1 MSDPAQHDDLVLVG
15 RVGKPHGLKG
25 AFFVDQAS
33 EDPDRFARGA
43 SLLVDGVRLKVV
55 DTKRGAG
62 GRPVIQLDGPAARGA
77 LLQVPRAELPEP
89 EEGAFYVFE
98 LIGLPV
104 EEDGGRP
111 LGVVLEVLPG
121 LANDVL
127 ELDTG
132 VLLPLVED
140 CVLTVDVP
148 GRRIVVAPGY
158 ATPD

>member
-1 MSDPAQHDDLVLVG
+1 MTGSGGELVLIG
-15 RVGKPHGLKG
+15 RVGKPHGLRG
-25 AFFVDQAS
+25 AFFVEGAS
-33 EDPDRFARGA
+33 EDTARFVRGV
-43 SLLVDGVRLKVV
+43 SVLVDGVPLKIV
-55 DTKRGAG
+55 DAKRGAG

-89 EEGAFYVFE
+89 EDGSFYVFE

-111 LGVVLEVLPG
+111 LGNVQEVLPG

-140 CVLTVDVP
+140 CVLSVDVP
-148 GRRIVVAPGY
+148 GRLIVVAPGF
-158 ATPD
+158 ANPD

>member
-1 MSDPAQHDDLVLVG
+1 MTDTGDELVLIG
-15 RVGKPHGLKG
+15 RVGKPHGLRG
-25 AFFVDQAS
+25 AFFVEGAS
-33 EDPDRFARGA
+33 EDPARFARGV
-43 SLLVDGVRLKVV
+43 SMLVDGVSLKIV

-89 EEGAFYVFE
+89 KDGSFYVFE
-98 LIGLPV
+98 LIGLTV

-111 LGVVLEVLPG
+111 LGSVREVLPG

-140 CVLTVDVP
+140 CVLSVDVP
-148 GRRIVVAPGY
+148 GRLIVVAPGF
-158 ATPD
+158 TNPD

>member
-1 MSDPAQHDDLVLVG
+1 MSSLGDELVLIG

-25 AFFVDQAS
+25 AFFVEGAS

-43 SLLVDGVRLKVV
+43 SVLVDGVPLKVV
-55 DTKRGAG
+55 DAKRGAG

-77 LLQVPRAELPEP
+77 PLQVPRAELPIP
-89 EEGAFYVFE
+89 GEGSFYVFE

-111 LGVVLEVLPG
+111 LGVVREVLPG

-140 CVLTVDVP
+140 CVLSVDVP

-158 ATPD
+158 ATPG

>member
-1 MSDPAQHDDLVLVG
+1 MSGAGDELVLVG
-15 RVGKPHGLKG
+15 CVGKPHGLQG
-25 AFFVDQAS
+25 AFFVERAS
-33 EDPDRFARGA
+33 EDPGRFARGA
-43 SLLVDGVRLKVV
+43 SVLVDGVPLKIV
-55 DTKRGAG
+55 DAKRGAG

-77 LLQVPRAELPEP
+77 LLQVRRAELPEP
-89 EEGAFYVFE
+89 EEGSFYVFE

-111 LGVVLEVLPG
+111 LGVVREVLPG

-132 VLLPLVED
+132 ALLPLVED
-140 CVLTVDVP
+140 CVLSVDVP

-158 ATPD
+158 VNPD

>member
-1 MSDPAQHDDLVLVG
+1 MSSPGDELVLIG

-25 AFFVDQAS
+25 AFFVEGAS

-43 SLLVDGVRLKVV
+43 SVLVDGVATEIV
-55 DTKRGAG
+55 DAKRGAG

-89 EEGAFYVFE
+89 EEGSFYVFE

-111 LGVVLEVLPG
+111 LGLVREVLPG

-140 CVLTVDVP
+140 CVLSVDVP
-148 GRRIVVAPGY
+148 GRLIVVAPGF
-158 ATPD
+158 ANPD

>member
-1 MSDPAQHDDLVLVG
+1 MTDPGDELVLIG
-15 RVGKPHGLKG
+15 RVGKPHGLRG
-25 AFFVDQAS
+25 AFFVEGAS
-33 EDPDRFARGA
+33 EDPARFARGA
-43 SLLVDGVRLKVV
+43 AVLVDGVPLKVV
-55 DTKRGAG
+55 DAKRGAG

-89 EEGAFYVFE
+89 EDGSFYVFE

-104 EEDGGRP
+104 EEEGGLP
-111 LGVVLEVLPG
+111 LGSVREVLPG

-140 CVLTVDVP
+140 CILSVDVP
-148 GRRIVVAPGY
+148 GQLIVVAPGF
-158 ATPD
+158 ANPD

>member
-1 MSDPAQHDDLVLVG
+1 MTGTGDELVLIG
-15 RVGKPHGLKG
+15 RVGKPHGLRG
-25 AFFVDQAS
+25 AFFVEGAS
-33 EDPDRFARGA
+33 EDPARFARGV
-43 SLLVDGVRLKVV
+43 SMLVDGVPLKIV

-89 EEGAFYVFE
+89 KDGSFYVFE
-98 LIGLPV
+98 LIGLTV

-111 LGVVLEVLPG
+111 LGSVREVLPG

-140 CVLTVDVP
+140 CVLSVDVP
-148 GRRIVVAPGY
+148 GRLIVVAPGF
-158 ATPD
+158 ANPD

>member
-1 MSDPAQHDDLVLVG
+1 MSSPDRNDDLILVG

-25 AFFVDQAS
+25 AFFVEQAS

-43 SLLVDGVRLKVV
+43 SLLVHGVPLKVV
-55 DTKRGAG
+55 DAKRGAG
-62 GRPVIQLDGPAARGA
+62 GRPVIQLDGPAPRGA
-77 LLQVPRAELPEP
+77 LLQVPRAELPAP
-89 EEGAFYVFE
+89 EEGSFYVFE

-111 LGVVLEVLPG
+111 LGSIREVLPG

-140 CVLTVDVP
+140 CVLSVDVP

-158 ATPD
+158 ANPE

>member
-1 MSDPAQHDDLVLVG
+1 MSGPGDELVLIG

-25 AFFVDQAS
+25 AFFVEGAS
-33 EDPDRFARGA
+33 EAPDRFARGT
-43 SLLVDGVRLKVV
+43 SVLVDGVPLKIV
-55 DTKRGAG
+55 DAKRGAG
-62 GRPVIQLDGPAARGA
+62 GRPVIQFDGPAARGA
-77 LLQVPRAELPEP
+77 LLQVPRAELPVP

-111 LGVVLEVLPG
+111 LGSVREVLPG

-140 CVLTVDVP
+140 CVLSVDVP
-148 GRRIVVAPGY
+148 GRRIVVAPGF